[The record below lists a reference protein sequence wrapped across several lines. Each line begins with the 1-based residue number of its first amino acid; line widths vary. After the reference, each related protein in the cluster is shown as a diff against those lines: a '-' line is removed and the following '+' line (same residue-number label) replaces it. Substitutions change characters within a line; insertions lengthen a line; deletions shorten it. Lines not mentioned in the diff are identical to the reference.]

1 MSEGQKDYW
10 QNYQVL
16 NLDAWIKQFNQDE
29 INVDKLQEYLDFI
42 QEAVSRYDESRYSEW
57 HHIMPKCVDKEG
69 KYSSEGVQI
78 NGRDHFLAHRVLVEC
93 FNKDKKRRLSF
104 AVVKMLGH
112 ISKEITPDEYEEVRR
127 LNSEALKGNQRAKG
141 YKHTEES
148 RRVMSEKHRDRDTE
162 ETRYKRSQ
170 SLLGHTV
177 SQETRSKI
185 STSLQGRPF
194 PGPSYDWSGKR
205 HSEETKKKISEA
217 VSGERNGMY
226 GKTHTDAVK
235 RQMSISRQGN
245 QNAKG
250 NIWITDG
257 INNTIVR
264 DLKDI
269 PDGWRRGRTI
279 KRKKVI

>member
-1 MSEGQKDYW
+1 MSSCNYLKD
-10 QNYQVL
+10 YQVL
-16 NLDAWIKQFNQDE
+16 NIQTWIDE
-29 INVDKLQEYLDFI
+29 FGEDQLNLDKLQEYLNFI
-42 QEAVSRYDESRYSEW
+42 QEAVERYDESRYSEW
-57 HHIMPKCVDKEG
+57 HHIMPKCVDKSH
-69 KYSSEGVQI
+69 KYNNEGVRV
-78 NGRDHFLAHRVLVEC
+78 NGRDHFLAHKFLVEC
-93 FNKDKKRRLSF
+93 FNGDKKRRLSF

-127 LNSEALKGNQRAKG
+127 LNSEALKGNQNAKG
-141 YKHTEES
+141 YKHTEET
-148 RRVMSEKHRDRDTE
+148 RRVMSEKHRDHDTE

-170 SLLGHTV
+170 SLLGHPV

-185 STSLQGRPF
+185 STSLQGRLF
-194 PGPSYDWSGKR
+194 PGLSYDWSGKH

-257 INNTIVR
+257 VNNMIIR
-264 DLKDI
+264 DLKDM

-279 KRKKVI
+279 KRKKVV